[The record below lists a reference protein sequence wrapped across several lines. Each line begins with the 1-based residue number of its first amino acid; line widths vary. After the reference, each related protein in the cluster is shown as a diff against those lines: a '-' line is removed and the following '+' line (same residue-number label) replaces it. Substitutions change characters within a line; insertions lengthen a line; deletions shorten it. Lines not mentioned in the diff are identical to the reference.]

1 MAKGKSK
8 KEVKKKGSKPKD
20 KPRKED
26 KPKEKPKK
34 PENESKPQEK
44 PQKKEEKPKKGEAG
58 EWKVLMYP
66 QLAEK
71 SMNMVEMENKL
82 IFIVRREARKSE
94 IKEDVERA
102 FGVRVQDVNVMITR
116 KGQKKAIV
124 KLHPDDS
131 AADIASQLG
140 ML

>member
-1 MAKGKSK
+1 MAKEKKPDK
-8 KEVKKKGSKPKD
+8 KEVKEKPK
-20 KPRKED
+20 KPSKKDE
-26 KPKEKPKK
+26 KPKEKPK
-34 PENESKPQEK
+34 EEK
-44 PQKKEEKPKKGEAG
+44 KKEPSKKEESG

-82 IFIVRREARKSE
+82 IFIVKRGSRKSE
-94 IKEDVERA
+94 VKEDIEKA
-102 FGVRVQDVNVMITR
+102 FNVRVESVNVMITR
-116 KGQKKAIV
+116 KGQKKAII